1 MAKIHPWVDKFP
13 VKLDLKY
20 LIIGTHPPMPY
31 GGKLDFYYGNMNEF
45 WRFLDAVYPEN
56 NLYQNGC
63 PLMEDI
69 QSFLARIKMSITDIV
84 YRTKV
89 DKFSTDNQMGTIIPD
104 DLNPYLKDW
113 LKNSKVEKI
122 YFTSFGGKNS
132 AKQLFKKW
140 YKKEFQKV
148 CKLDKNHENKL
159 EIFGRNI
166 QFIDLFSPSP
176 SANRSSK
183 RIKEF
188 QNYLIDH
195 PNTKFDDFRID
206 WYKQKLPKL

>member
-1 MAKIHPWVDKFP
+1 MIKHPWLDNYP
-13 VKLDLKY
+13 VKEDSKY

-31 GGKLDFYYGNMNEF
+31 CGKLDFYYGNLNEF
-45 WRFLDAVYPEN
+45 WRFLDEVYPGN
-56 NLYQNGC
+56 KLYENGC
-63 PLMEDI
+63 PELKDI
-69 QSFLARIKMSITDIV
+69 QIFLDKIKISVTDIV
-84 YRTKV
+84 YKTHV
-89 DKFSTDNQMGTIIPD
+89 DIFSTDNEMGTIIPD

-188 QNYLIDH
+188 QNYMIDQ
-195 PNTKFDDFRID
+195 PKAKFDEFRID
-206 WYKQKLPKL
+206 WYKLKLPKL